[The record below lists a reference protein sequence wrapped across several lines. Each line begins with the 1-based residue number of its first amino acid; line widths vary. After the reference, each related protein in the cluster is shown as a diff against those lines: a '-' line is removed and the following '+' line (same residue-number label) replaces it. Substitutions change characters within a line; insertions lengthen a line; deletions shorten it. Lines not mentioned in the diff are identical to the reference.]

1 MDETKEIEEQRNL
14 QTGKVADILDACISH
29 DNEAE
34 WFEFK
39 ANLCKPDE
47 IGEYLGNKTKVTP
60 SETHTETHIET
71 HTETST
77 SSHLHALN
85 DTMKRILEYCSS
97 PRSGR
102 EILEHLGMK
111 DKNNLML
118 QIKKLLDQ
126 GRLAR
131 TVPNN
136 PKNRNQRYVTIR

>member
-1 MDETKEIEEQRNL
+1 MIVGAY
-14 QTGKVADILDACISH
+14 GKDVFGFK
-29 DNEAE
+29 DNAIVVSIP
-34 WFEFK
+34 FDR
-39 ANLCKPDE
+39 LH
-47 IGEYLGNKTKVTP
+47 LGNKTKVTL
-60 SETHTETHIET
+60 SETHTETHIETHTET